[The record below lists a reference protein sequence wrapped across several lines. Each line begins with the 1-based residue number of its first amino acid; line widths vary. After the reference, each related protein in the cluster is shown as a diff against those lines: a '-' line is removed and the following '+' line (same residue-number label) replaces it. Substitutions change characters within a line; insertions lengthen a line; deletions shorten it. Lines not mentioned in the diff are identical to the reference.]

1 MHTEEAY
8 VTEALRLGVVKG
20 AGTGEVLTGVR
31 AVHNGDMF
39 ISPALTIAHSFT
51 PGQEMPP
58 TSGFDRLIEREVEV
72 LKLVAAGNTSKEICE
87 QLNIAGRTAE
97 THRSHIFHK
106 LGLSSH
112 SDLVVYAVKH
122 DLLTKSYQARVT
134 ACWHP
139 RRSRPVVHR
148 NRSSRHRPSTF
159 GGQENHHFGKI
170 HRCHP

>member
-1 MHTEEAY
+1 MAY
-8 VTEALRLGVVKG
+8 
-20 AGTGEVLTGVR
+20 LTDEDKTFFKE
-31 AVHNGDMF
+31 NGY
-39 ISPALTIAHSFT
+39 L
-51 PGQEMPP
+51 
-58 TSGFDRLIEREVEV
+58 
-72 LKLVAAGNTSKEICE
+72 
-87 QLNIAGRTAE
+87 
-97 THRSHIFHK
+97 
-106 LGLSSH
+106 
-112 SDLVVYAVKH
+112 VKH